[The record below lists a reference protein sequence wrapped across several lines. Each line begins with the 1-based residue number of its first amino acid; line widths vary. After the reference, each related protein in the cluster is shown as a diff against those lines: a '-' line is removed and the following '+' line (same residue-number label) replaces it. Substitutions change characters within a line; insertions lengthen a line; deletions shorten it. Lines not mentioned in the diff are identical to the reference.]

1 MRSGDAYARRKKNMP
16 PLTSNTLTPPRSALW
31 VALDLAISALVVVAV
46 ALITGFI
53 AATS

>member
-1 MRSGDAYARRKKNMP
+1 MP
-16 PLTSNTLTPPRSALW
+16 PLTPNTLMPPRSAW
-31 VALDLAISALVVVAV
+31 WGVADLAISALVVVAV

>member
-1 MRSGDAYARRKKNMP
+1 MP
-16 PLTSNTLTPPRSALW
+16 PLTSNTLTPPRSAWW
-31 VALDLAISALVVVAV
+31 VVADIAISALVVISV

>member
-1 MRSGDAYARRKKNMP
+1 MP
-16 PLTSNTLTPPRSALW
+16 PLTSNTLIPPRSAWW
-31 VALDLAISALVVVAV
+31 VVADLAISAMVVVAI

>member
-1 MRSGDAYARRKKNMP
+1 MSPLMP
-16 PLTSNTLTPPRSALW
+16 QHLTPPRSAW
-31 VALDLAISALVVVAV
+31 GVVADLAISALVVVSV